1 MNLSI
6 VLFNE
11 TEIESTNDASDTD
24 NTDNTDNTNDDPTV
38 CPQYPNSFKLLQR
51 QSSMFIKICK

>member
-11 TEIESTNDASDTD
+11 TEIESTDDASDTD
-24 NTDNTDNTNDDPTV
+24 NTDDNPTV